1 MTIRQ
6 GLASLVA
13 VAVTALTPAAALTGQ
28 ELASAREVL
37 AAPEPLAEPIR
48 EKLSSDVVVV
58 TRGTSRLE
66 FWWTRGLPLSTDTPD
81 WTQVPAGALL
91 GALRLVD
98 PLPDIRGHT
107 IPPGVYTLRF
117 ALQPQDGDHMGVSPY
132 RQFLIVSPAA
142 DDRTPEPLGLD
153 GAVDLG
159 KKTQNRSHPA
169 VLSIDPPASGETPGS
184 IVRTEEGHT
193 AVVHSVPVVRDGAP
207 AGALTFGLIIV
218 GRIEH

>member
-6 GLASLVA
+6 GLAALVTVA
-13 VAVTALTPAAALTGQ
+13 VAALAPATALTAQ
-28 ELASAREVL
+28 ELASARESL
-37 AAPEPLAEPIR
+37 PPPEPLAEPVRDQLSR
-48 EKLSSDVVVV
+48 EAVVV

-66 FWWTRGLPLSTDTPD
+66 FWWRRGLPLSADTPD
-81 WTQVPAGALL
+81 WTQVPPGALL

-98 PLPDIRGHT
+98 PLPDIRGYT
-107 IPPGVYTLRF
+107 IPPGIYTLRF

-142 DDRTPEPLGLD
+142 DDRTAEPLGLD
-153 GAVDLG
+153 GAVELG

-169 VLSIDPPASGETPGS
+169 VLSIDPPASREPPGA
-184 IVRTEEGHT
+184 IVGTEEGHT
-193 AVVHSVPVVRDGAP
+193 AVVHAVPVVRDGAP
-207 AGALTFGLIIV
+207 AGALTFGLILV